1 MTIPYSSSD
10 GQTTIQTLNISELQQ
25 AALAGGGIEILM
37 PEGTNIEDI
46 ASAIGGNVQIHVD
59 ESDTIQTAVGKL
71 KVFICWFENKSG
83 LLRRLA

>member
-25 AALAGGGIEILM
+25 AALAGGDIEILM

-46 ASAIGGNVQIHVD
+46 ASAMGGNVQIHVD
-59 ESDTIQTAVGKL
+59 DESEAIQTAVGT
-71 KVFICWFENKSG
+71 FIVYRVYIWKQNGSFI
-83 LLRRLA
+83 